1 MKIRYLLYT
10 FLFSTL
16 LLAGVVMIIAV
27 KLRTVDTRVVDA
39 QERRLSTYKLADELR
54 QSSDDLTRFARA
66 YAATGDDRFE
76 RYYWRILDIRNGV
89 STRPEGYG
97 GIYWDLVVTG
107 ALPEPPAGKAGASS
121 LQSRMVQAGITSD
134 EFAKL
139 KEAQNHSD
147 DLVNLERIAMNAV
160 KGRFD
165 DGTGNFS
172 RVAAP
177 DRAMA
182 MSLLQG
188 NRYYAA
194 KGQIMTP
201 IGEFINM
208 IDRRTDSELS
218 TLNRQSRQLL
228 TGVLLT
234 SLVLFG
240 VVAAMVWTLQ
250 SRLVRRSALLLST
263 VNKIGAGDLSAR
275 SDLSGNDEIS
285 VLGTAIDSMAGRLSS
300 AISEAL
306 SNAKEIAARDRE
318 QEMHSELA
326 RASKLTT
333 LGTMAASIAHE
344 LKQPLAAIVTN
355 SSAAQRWLSRE
366 HPDLDEARASL
377 KNIVADGHRASEVVD
392 SVRAMFKKDTQDKTQ
407 CDINEHV
414 REVLALLRSEL
425 KSNKISVETA
435 LSDNLAQIPIDR
447 GQLQQVLINLV
458 MNAVEAMELV
468 HDRPRVLRIRSKN
481 DAGDVVVTI
490 EDSGPG
496 IDADDPESIFQPFFT
511 TKSSGVGL
519 GLSICR
525 SIVEAH
531 GGRLSA
537 AAAKP
542 YGSIFQV
549 VLPRFERLIAQKH
562 PLVVPTA

>member
-16 LLAGVVMIIAV
+16 LLAGVVMIVAV

-39 QERRLSTYKLADELR
+39 QERQLSTYKLADELR

-97 GIYWDLVVTG
+97 GIYWDLVAAG
-107 ALPEPPAGKAGASS
+107 ELPEPPAGRAGASS
-121 LQSRMVQAGITSD
+121 LESRMVQAGITSD

-139 KEAQNHSD
+139 KEAQDRSD
-147 DLVNLERIAMNAV
+147 ELVNLERIAINAV

-165 DGTGNFS
+165 DGTGSFS

-177 DRAMA
+177 DRVMA
-182 MSLLQG
+182 MNLLQRD
-188 NRYYAA
+188 RYYAA
-194 KGQIMTP
+194 KAKIMKP
-201 IGEFINM
+201 IGEFIS
-208 IDRRTDSELS
+208 ILEGRTQSELS
-218 TLNRQSRQLL
+218 ALNRQSRQLL
-228 TGVLLT
+228 TGVLMT
-234 SLVLFG
+234 SLVLFC
-240 VVAAMVWTLQ
+240 VVATMVWMLQ
-250 SRLVRRSALLLST
+250 SRLVRRSALLLRT

-306 SNAKEIAARDRE
+306 RNAQEVTARDRE
-318 QEMHSELA
+318 QEIRSELA

-344 LKQPLAAIVTN
+344 VRQPLAAIVAN

-366 HPDLDEARASL
+366 HPDLEEARASL

-392 SVRAMFKKDTQDKTQ
+392 SVRAMVEKGTQDKTQ
-407 CDINEHV
+407 CDINQLV
-414 REVLALLRSEL
+414 LEVLALLRGEL
-425 KSNKISVETA
+425 KSNNISVEST
-435 LSDNLAQIPIDR
+435 LSDNVAQISVDR
-447 GQLQQVLINLV
+447 GQLQQVLVNLV

-481 DAGDVVVTI
+481 DDGDVVVTI

-496 IDADDPESIFQPFFT
+496 IGADDPDSIFKPFFT
-511 TKSSGVGL
+511 TKSHGVGL

-542 YGSIFQV
+542 HGSVFQV
-549 VLPRFERLIAQKH
+549 VLPREETLMTCKG
-562 PLVVPTA
+562 PK

>member
-16 LLAGVVMIIAV
+16 LLAGVVMIVAV

-39 QERRLSTYKLADELR
+39 QERQLSTYKLADELR

-97 GIYWDLVVTG
+97 GIYWDLVAAG
-107 ALPEPPAGKAGASS
+107 ELPEPPAGRAGASS
-121 LQSRMVQAGITSD
+121 LESRMVQAGITSD

-139 KEAQNHSD
+139 KEAQDRSD
-147 DLVNLERIAMNAV
+147 ELVNLERIAINAV

-165 DGTGNFS
+165 DGTGSFS

-177 DRAMA
+177 DRVMA
-182 MSLLQG
+182 MNLLQRD
-188 NRYYAA
+188 RYYAA
-194 KGQIMTP
+194 KAKIMKP
-201 IGEFINM
+201 IGEFIS
-208 IDRRTDSELS
+208 ILEGRTQSELS
-218 TLNRQSRQLL
+218 ALNRQSRQLL
-228 TGVLLT
+228 TGVLMT
-234 SLVLFG
+234 SLVLFC
-240 VVAAMVWTLQ
+240 VVATMVWMLQ
-250 SRLVRRSALLLST
+250 SRLVRRSALLLRT

-306 SNAKEIAARDRE
+306 RNAQEVTARDRE
-318 QEMHSELA
+318 QEMRSELA

-344 LKQPLAAIVTN
+344 VRQPLAAIVAN

-366 HPDLDEARASL
+366 HPDLEEARASL

-392 SVRAMFKKDTQDKTQ
+392 SVRAMVEKGTQDKTQ
-407 CDINEHV
+407 CDINQLV
-414 REVLALLRSEL
+414 LEVLALLRGEL
-425 KSNKISVETA
+425 KSNNISVEST
-435 LSDNLAQIPIDR
+435 LSDNVAQISVDR
-447 GQLQQVLINLV
+447 GQLQQVLVNLV

-481 DAGDVVVTI
+481 DDGDVVVTI

-496 IDADDPESIFQPFFT
+496 IGADDPDSIFKPFFT
-511 TKSSGVGL
+511 TKSHGVGL

-542 YGSIFQV
+542 HGSVFQV
-549 VLPRFERLIAQKH
+549 VLPREETLMTCKG
-562 PLVVPTA
+562 PK

>member
-16 LLAGVVMIIAV
+16 LLAGVVMIVAV

-39 QERRLSTYKLADELR
+39 QKRQLSTYKLADELR

-97 GIYWDLVVTG
+97 GIYWDLVAAG
-107 ALPEPPAGKAGASS
+107 ELPEPPAGRAGASS
-121 LQSRMVQAGITSD
+121 LESRMVQAGITSD

-139 KEAQNHSD
+139 KEAQDRSD
-147 DLVNLERIAMNAV
+147 ELVNLERIAINAV

-165 DGTGNFS
+165 DGTGSFS

-177 DRAMA
+177 DRVMA
-182 MSLLQG
+182 MNLLQRD
-188 NRYYAA
+188 RYYAA
-194 KGQIMTP
+194 KAKIMKP
-201 IGEFINM
+201 IGEFIS
-208 IDRRTDSELS
+208 ILEGRTQSELS
-218 TLNRQSRQLL
+218 ALNRQSRQLL
-228 TGVLLT
+228 TGVLMT
-234 SLVLFG
+234 SLVLFC
-240 VVAAMVWTLQ
+240 VVATMVWMLQ
-250 SRLVRRSALLLST
+250 SRLVRRSALLLRT

-306 SNAKEIAARDRE
+306 RNAQEVTARDRE
-318 QEMHSELA
+318 QEMRSELA

-344 LKQPLAAIVTN
+344 VRQPLAAIVAN

-366 HPDLDEARASL
+366 HPDLEEARASL

-392 SVRAMFKKDTQDKTQ
+392 SVRAMVEKGTQDKTQ
-407 CDINEHV
+407 CDINQLV
-414 REVLALLRSEL
+414 LEVLALLRGEL
-425 KSNKISVETA
+425 KSNNISVEST
-435 LSDNLAQIPIDR
+435 LSDNVAQISVDR
-447 GQLQQVLINLV
+447 GQLQQVLVNLV

-481 DAGDVVVTI
+481 DDGDVVVTI

-496 IDADDPESIFQPFFT
+496 IGADDPDSIFKPFFT
-511 TKSSGVGL
+511 TKSHGVGL

-542 YGSIFQV
+542 HGSVFQV
-549 VLPRFERLIAQKH
+549 VLPREETLMTCKG
-562 PLVVPTA
+562 PK